1 MSDRLP
7 ALQIKNENCGIIDQ
21 KNLLNMIESFSKE
34 TLKSTERMLEYCNL
48 SETAGVKTLMAL
60 DEQGEKLN
68 RANDGLN
75 LVENDLES
83 VEYNLNK
90 LEMGIFNCCCCC
102 CVSRKD
108 TGKRNFLFSCWMILK
123 KKCLTC
129 RKINSCSSI
138 NQSKSQTISLNSKSG
153 SELSIKSF
161 KSKLNVRKEHVED
174 KNEKQIAHNLEQ
186 LMYSLGNLNN
196 LAQNVNKELA
206 IQNRHIKEIGN
217 HANLTVSHVHDAD
230 KFGRR
235 LLNK

>member
-21 KNLLNMIESFSKE
+21 KNLLNMIESYSKE

-102 CVSRKD
+102 YKARLRK
-108 TGKRNFLFSCWMILK
+108 G
-123 KKCLTC
+123 
-129 RKINSCSSI
+129 
-138 NQSKSQTISLNSKSG
+138 
-153 SELSIKSF
+153 SIK
-161 KSKLNVRKEHVED
+161 
-174 KNEKQIAHNLEQ
+174 
-186 LMYSLGNLNN
+186 
-196 LAQNVNKELA
+196 QNK
-206 IQNRHIKEIGN
+206 KY
-217 HANLTVSHVHDAD
+217 
-230 KFGRR
+230 
-235 LLNK
+235 

>member
-7 ALQIKNENCGIIDQ
+7 ALQIKNENSGIIDQ
-21 KNLLNMIESFSKE
+21 KNLLNMIESYSKE

-108 TGKRNFLFSCWMILK
+108 GGKRNFLFSCWMILK

-161 KSKLNVRKEHVED
+161 KSKLNVRKENIRSRKRACRLEPGIERKKFYRHFARRNSVAVDDVGDINARLQKWQQLGEPSSFYFL
-174 KNEKQIAHNLEQ
+174 IAWR
-186 LMYSLGNLNN
+186 SG
-196 LAQNVNKELA
+196 K
-206 IQNRHIKEIGN
+206 
-217 HANLTVSHVHDAD
+217 
-230 KFGRR
+230 
-235 LLNK
+235 